1 MLCIQIVTCANQV
14 GVGIGTQ
21 LVARFLSTSSLK
33 DGIRRTAWDIWRG
46 RLSNLAES
54 STRLSTSLA
63 TRHSLVEM
71 TTRFSQIQGRL
82 DTQFS
87 TQKIHTRRSR
97 NYLIFDGHVPDNRR
111 MVKIPKISAASIVPD
126 IGF

>member
-21 LVARFLSTSSLK
+21 LVARSLSTSSLK

-46 RLSNLAES
+46 RLSNLVGL

-87 TQKIHTRRSR
+87 TQMIHTRRSR
-97 NYLIFDGHVPDNRR
+97 SCLTFDGHFPDNKS
-111 MVKIPKISAASIVPD
+111 MVELPKISAASIVPD